1 METVNQ
7 EQTATQEQAT
17 EKTFTQAELDAVL
30 AERLQ
35 RERSKY
41 ADYASLK
48 QKAEAYDQSVEANK
62 TELQKAT
69 DRADALQKEL
79 NGIKREAQVRD
90 IRNKVAKETGV
101 PADLLTAETEE
112 ECTAQ
117 ANAIKAFAQPTYP
130 NVYDGGEPTGQK
142 KQSTAQQFAD
152 WFNQSF

>member
-7 EQTATQEQAT
+7 EQIATQEQAT

-69 DRADALQKEL
+69 DRAEALQAESLEGAEHGFGNIIDGHFVIGVLGQVFHGGLREMLL
-79 NGIKREAQVRD
+79 N
-90 IRNKVAKETGV
+90 
-101 PADLLTAETEE
+101 
-112 ECTAQ
+112 
-117 ANAIKAFAQPTYP
+117 
-130 NVYDGGEPTGQK
+130 
-142 KQSTAQQFAD
+142 
-152 WFNQSF
+152 